1 MEDKEGFMETHRRE
15 EAKYEAKS
23 KDEDLEGFTRKNK
36 EKVGKCRGKMR
47 EENPDKLKDDQNKW
61 KGKERSN
68 AENSYLNEVRL
79 AAIFPCV
86 CCHTLN
92 FRQQVVEFSQKQ
104 ANSIKEKAFAAYQKQ
119 KVQINISRT
128 DFMRYLKYLMKSVRE
143 IFICTFCF

>member
-1 MEDKEGFMETHRRE
+1 MGGFLESNRESVAKYKAKKKMDDLEGFMETHRRE

-23 KDEDLEGFTRKNK
+23 KEEDLEGFTRKNK
-36 EKVGKCRGKMR
+36 EKVGKCREKMR

-61 KGKERSN
+61 KAKERSN

-104 ANSIKEKAFAAYQKQ
+104 ANSIKEKAFAVFQKQ
-119 KVQINISRT
+119 KVQINIS
-128 DFMRYLKYLMKSVRE
+128 
-143 IFICTFCF
+143 

>member
-1 MEDKEGFMETHRRE
+1 METHRREEVKRKSRRMMEDKDGFMETHRRE

-23 KDEDLEGFTRKNK
+23 KEEDLEGFTRKNK

-61 KGKERSN
+61 KAKERSN

-104 ANSIKEKAFAAYQKQ
+104 ANSIKEKALAVYQKQ
-119 KVQINISRT
+119 KV
-128 DFMRYLKYLMKSVRE
+128 
-143 IFICTFCF
+143 